1 MHISEGVMTAPV
13 LAAGAVLAAGGMYV
27 GLRRLDPSQLPKTA
41 LMAAVFFVASL
52 IHVPVGV
59 SSAHLLLN
67 GMIGLLLGWAA
78 FPAIFVALAL
88 QAILFQFG
96 GLLVLGL
103 NTFDMAMPGVLCYAL
118 FGGLAA
124 SSRRPLALAGG
135 FATGFVGVLL
145 SALFTAC
152 ALALAGQEF
161 VSSAQAL
168 FISHVPIMFAEAII
182 TAVIVGFLGKV
193 RPAMLH
199 DARLASA
206 AAAQSGSNV

>member
-1 MHISEGVMTAPV
+1 MHISEGVMSAPV
-13 LAAGAVLAAGGMYV
+13 LVAGAILGAGGMYV
-27 GLRRLDPSQLPKTA
+27 GLRRLGPAQLPKTA

-52 IHVPVGV
+52 IHVPIGV

-67 GMIGLLLGWAA
+67 GLIGLLLGWAA

-103 NTFDMAMPGVLCYAL
+103 NTFDMALPAVICYAL

-124 SSRRPLALAGG
+124 STNRSLALAGG
-135 FATGFVGVLL
+135 FATGLVGVLL

-161 VSSAQAL
+161 VSSAEAL

-193 RPAMLH
+193 RPAMLQ
-199 DARLASA
+199 DARL
-206 AAAQSGSNV
+206 AAAQSGRTS

>member
-1 MHISEGVMTAPV
+1 MHISEGVMSAPV
-13 LAAGAVLAAGGMYV
+13 LVAGAILGAGGMYV
-27 GLRRLDPSQLPKTA
+27 GLRRLDPPQLPKTA

-67 GMIGLLLGWAA
+67 GMIGLLLGWGA

-103 NTFDMAMPGVLCYAL
+103 NTFDMAMPGVICYAL

-124 SSRRPLALAGG
+124 STNRSLALAGG
-135 FATGFVGVLL
+135 FATGLVGVLL

-161 VSSAQAL
+161 VSSAEAL
-168 FISHVPIMFAEAII
+168 FISHVPIMFVEAII

-193 RPAMLH
+193 RPAMLQ
-199 DARLASA
+199 DARL
-206 AAAQSGSNV
+206 AAAQSGRTS

>member
-1 MHISEGVMTAPV
+1 MHISEGVMSAPV
-13 LAAGAVLAAGGMYV
+13 LVAGAILGAGGMYA
-27 GLRRLDPSQLPKTA
+27 GLRRLDPAQLPKTA

-52 IHVPVGV
+52 IHVPIGV

-103 NTFDMAMPGVLCYAL
+103 NTFDMAMPGVICYAL
-118 FGGLAA
+118 FGRLAA
-124 SSRRPLALAGG
+124 SANRPLAFAGG
-135 FATGFVGVLL
+135 FATGLVGMLL

-161 VSSAQAL
+161 VSSAEAL
-168 FISHVPIMFAEAII
+168 FLSHVPIMFAEAAV

-193 RPAMLH
+193 RPAMLQ
-199 DARLASA
+199 DARL
-206 AAAQSGSNV
+206 AAAQSGRNA